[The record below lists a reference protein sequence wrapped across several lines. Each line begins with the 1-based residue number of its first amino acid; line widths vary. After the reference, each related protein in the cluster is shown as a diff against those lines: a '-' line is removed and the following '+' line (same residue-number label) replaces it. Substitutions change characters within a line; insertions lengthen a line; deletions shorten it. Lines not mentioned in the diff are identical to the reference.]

1 MSEIDDDDASDEKQI
16 NELYKSGEQMP
27 EKNIYEHNDQS
38 KDRPSH
44 TSKNSDLFFQQNNRY
59 TTIVNNFE
67 NPEDESE
74 DISKRTSNI
83 NKKLTNS
90 NIDNIDNTNN
100 INNDNSN
107 QNKNI
112 INSNQKDSIKNS
124 KEERK
129 TKSVFTN
136 KIDLKIILIGSAS
149 VGKTCILGRYI
160 DNKFE
165 ENTKCTI
172 NVEKKTKL
180 IDVDLNT
187 SVKMNIWDTAGQ
199 ERYRGLT
206 KQYYH
211 DCHGAVIVFDLTS
224 KETFE
229 SLPNWIQELNENA
242 PKTIVLLFLGNKS
255 DLTNERVVTAENI
268 KKFIGNKYMYYEV
281 SAKNGNNI
289 SLAFDKLRVQIME
302 QLKRNQKN
310 EDENDI
316 KYNVDPR
323 NSKDLDN
330 IVNEKSSK
338 CC

>member
-1 MSEIDDDDASDEKQI
+1 MSEIDDDDSSDGKQI
-16 NELYKSGEQMP
+16 NELYKKGDQLP
-27 EKNIYEHNDQS
+27 EKNIYEDNDQS

-44 TSKNSDLFFQQNNRY
+44 TSKNSDFFFQQNNRF

-74 DISKRTSNI
+74 DISKRTSDI
-83 NKKLTNS
+83 NKKLTNN
-90 NIDNIDNTNN
+90 NIDNINK
-100 INNDNSN
+100 INNDNTN
-107 QNKNI
+107 QNIN
-112 INSNQKDSIKNS
+112 NSNQKDSIKNS
-124 KEERK
+124 KDERK
-129 TKSVFTN
+129 TKSTFTN
-136 KIDLKIILIGSAS
+136 KIELKIILIGEAS

-172 NVEKKTKL
+172 NVEKKAKS
-180 IDVDLNT
+180 IVVDLHT

-199 ERYRGLT
+199 ERYRGVT
-206 KQYYH
+206 KQYYR
-211 DCHGAVIVFDLTS
+211 DCDGAIIVFDLSS
-224 KETFE
+224 KKTFE
-229 SLPNWIQELNENA
+229 SLPNWFKELNENA
-242 PKTIVLLFLGNKS
+242 PKTIVHLILGNKS
-255 DLTNERVVTAENI
+255 DLTNEREVTAEDI

-302 QLKRNQKN
+302 QLKRNQSN
-310 EDENDI
+310 FDENDI